1 MTDIYPIHGYCA
13 PGYEAV
19 RDAFID
25 NFTREEE
32 IGAGFC
38 AMRDGV
44 AVVDLYGGYADR
56 KKTRNW
62 ERDTIVPVFSS
73 TKAVAAIVIAH
84 LADADKL
91 SYNQKV
97 ASLWPDFAQN
107 GKGEI
112 TVGDVLSHQ
121 AGLSG
126 ISDPSWQPAD
136 WMDWDKTCAK
146 LAAQAPIWPLG
157 NVAGYHPVTYG
168 YLVGEIAKRADGRSL
183 GTILREDI
191 CAPHDIDFHI
201 GLPDSEHERCA
212 DLIKPRKPADLGEI
226 NDATRLAFIEKWS
239 SSVGSR
245 SLEAWR
251 RAEIPSTNGHG
262 TAAGLARIMQILVD
276 GKLGGEVYLSEDML
290 RDAKTV
296 RVSGPN
302 LVLPF
307 DLQGCAGVFKNEPN
321 FFYGPN
327 PNTVGHSGWGGSC
340 VFADAKEGL
349 SAAYIMNRQSHHLMG
364 DPRTLRL
371 IEALYGCL

>member
-1 MTDIYPIHGYCA
+1 MTDDAPIHGYCA
-13 PGYEAV
+13 PGFEAV
-19 RDAFID
+19 REAFAA
-25 NFTREEE
+25 NFAAGEET
-32 IGAGFC
+32 GAGF
-38 AMRDGV
+38 AALRDGV
-44 AVVDLYGGYADR
+44 EVVNLHGGWADR
-56 KKTRNW
+56 KKTRAW

-91 SYNQKV
+91 GYNQKV
-97 ASLWPDFAQN
+97 STLWPDFAQN
-107 GKGEI
+107 GKGDI

-126 ISDPSWQPAD
+126 ISDPTWQPAD
-136 WMDWDKTCAK
+136 WMDWDKTCDK
-146 LAAQAPIWPLG
+146 LAAQAPIWEPG
-157 NVAGYHPVTYG
+157 SAAGYHPVTYG

-183 GTILREDI
+183 GTILRDDI

-201 GLPDSEHERCA
+201 GLPDSEHNRCA
-212 DLIKPRKPADLGEI
+212 DLIKPRSVPDLGEI

-239 SSVGSR
+239 SSAGSG
-245 SLEAWR
+245 SLDAWR

-262 TAAGLARIMQILVD
+262 TAKGLVRIMQIFEG
-276 GKLGGEVYLSEDML
+276 GKLDGEVYLSEDML
-290 RDAKTV
+290 REAKAV

-307 DLQGCAGVFKNEPN
+307 DLQGCAGVFKNAPN

-327 PNTVGHSGWGGSC
+327 PDTVGHSGWGGSC

-349 SAAYIMNRQSHHLMG
+349 SAAYVMNRQSHHLMG